1 MSDPIRDNARERMKK
16 FCRVCPECNGRA
28 CAGEVPG
35 MGGLGTGASFRNNYD
50 ALAAV
55 TLNMTALHDVKEP
68 DPSTTVL
75 GMKLSVPA
83 LAAPIGGAGFN
94 MCPEESEDV
103 YIDAVLGG
111 CAAAGTMGCTG
122 DGVPPYIIEAARK
135 AISAHSGIPFI
146 KPWEGAEL
154 KEKLDSVIA
163 LNPPAIGMDV
173 DAAGLVTLRKMGRPV
188 TPMGVAELT
197 EVCSYLHEKGQK
209 FIVKGI
215 MTPSDALKAASAGC
229 DAIVVSNH
237 GGRILDHCPG
247 TAEVLPRIA
256 DAVRGRM
263 TVLVDGAVRTGVD
276 VLKMLALGA
285 DAVLIGRPV
294 SVAAIGGGL
303 EGVRDYFGN
312 IRQQFCQAMGCSQVW
327 AGSATFLLKF
337 CTRDNLGKTVRGS
350 PSAGFPATG
359 SGGFFPAGFVIPAV
373 LIKLPAGESVED
385 APSGVVRNAI

>member
-83 LAAPIGGAGFN
+83 LAAPIGGARVHI
-94 MCPEESEDV
+94 CPDEKEEV
-103 YIDAVLGG
+103 FIFAVLRGG
-111 CAAAGTMGCTG
+111 AAAGTTGGSG
-122 DGVPPYIIEAARK
+122 DGGPPFIIENARETTFPPTRRPSLQ
-135 AISAHSGIPFI
+135 A
-146 KPWEGAEL
+146 WEGAEL

-215 MTPSDALKAASAGC
+215 MTPADALKAASAGC

-256 DAVRGRM
+256 EAVRGRM
-263 TVLVDGAVRTGVD
+263 TILVDGAVRTGVD

-303 EGVRDYFGN
+303 EGVRDYFGT
-312 IRQQFCQAMGCSQVW
+312 IRQQFCQAM
-327 AGSATFLLKF
+327 LL
-337 CTRDNLGKTVRGS
+337 
-350 PSAGFPATG
+350 TG
-359 SGGFFPAGFVIPAV
+359 VGRVSDISSEILYQG
-373 LIKLPAGESVED
+373 
-385 APSGVVRNAI
+385 

>member
-122 DGVPPYIIEAARK
+122 DGVPPCIIEAARK

-312 IRQQFCQAMGCSQVW
+312 IRQQFCQAM
-327 AGSATFLLKF
+327 LL
-337 CTRDNLGKTVRGS
+337 
-350 PSAGFPATG
+350 TG
-359 SGGFFPAGFVIPAV
+359 VGRVSDISSEILYQG
-373 LIKLPAGESVED
+373 
-385 APSGVVRNAI
+385 

>member
-83 LAAPIGGAGFN
+83 LAAPIGGADFN

-263 TVLVDGAVRTGVD
+263 TFGKSEFMGTSVFRPRIADAVRGRMTVLVDGAVRTGVD

-312 IRQQFCQAMGCSQVW
+312 IRQQFCQAM
-327 AGSATFLLKF
+327 LL
-337 CTRDNLGKTVRGS
+337 
-350 PSAGFPATG
+350 TG
-359 SGGFFPAGFVIPAV
+359 VGRVSDISSEILYQG
-373 LIKLPAGESVED
+373 
-385 APSGVVRNAI
+385 